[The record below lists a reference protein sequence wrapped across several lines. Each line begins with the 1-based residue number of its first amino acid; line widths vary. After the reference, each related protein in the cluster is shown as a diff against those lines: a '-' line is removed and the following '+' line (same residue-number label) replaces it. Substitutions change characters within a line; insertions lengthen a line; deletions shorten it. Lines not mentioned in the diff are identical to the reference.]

1 LAQSEIASDKIDAY
15 RATHYRV
22 GHGEHAITLKIDTR
36 SEALLRLYETSGQA
50 CGVFITAFNPYGR
63 VQSDAANAAANVQ
76 LGETLRSTLS
86 HVIEGAGADPA
97 GAWPEEKSFLA
108 LGIDEDTAVL
118 LGRRFHQ
125 DAIVW
130 MGQDA
135 VPRLVVL
142 R

>member
-1 LAQSEIASDKIDAY
+1 MAQSEIESDKIDAY

-22 GHGEHAITLKIDTR
+22 GQGEHAFTLKIDTR

-63 VQSDAANAAANVQ
+63 VLPDAANAAAHVR
-76 LGETLRSTLS
+76 LGETLRSTAP

-97 GAWPEEKSFLA
+97 GAWPAEKSFLA
-108 LGIDEDTAVL
+108 LGPNEDTAVL

-130 MGQDA
+130 MGPDG
-135 VPRLVVL
+135 VPTLIVL